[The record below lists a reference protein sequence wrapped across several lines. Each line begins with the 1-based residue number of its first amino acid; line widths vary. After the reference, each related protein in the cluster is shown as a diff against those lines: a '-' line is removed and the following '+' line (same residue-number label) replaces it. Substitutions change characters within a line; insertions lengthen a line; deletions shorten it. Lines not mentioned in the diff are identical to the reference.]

1 MPRCIRVGLIARGLS
16 LVATRLFVVG
26 LLVTVAVAQDDPR
39 KKKVAA
45 PGDLPIAELKGKV
58 KEVKLAGPGVAV
70 VEMTDADD
78 KTYYIKVEPK
88 KTKVKVEGTAL
99 VSFLRP
105 GMHVRLTAFL
115 LRNAVKDPVSQL
127 QLFAPE
133 DGYQVGIFKDD
144 PTDNKADSLIA
155 GQVKS
160 VKGKTMMLNA
170 GGKQV
175 KVTLAEDAQIEL
187 TIGDVTL
194 ARPGDTITVLG
205 RVVQA
210 PDQILGMEVDVE
222 LVEPLAGA
230 EPAKKGRAAK
240 SPRDKKPAADEA
252 EEKPGA

>member
-1 MPRCIRVGLIARGLS
+1 MARCIRFGLIACGFW
-16 LVATRLFVVG
+16 LVATGLFVTG
-26 LLVTVAVAQDDPR
+26 ARAQDDPR

-58 KEVKLAGPGVAV
+58 KGVKLAGPGVAV

-160 VKGKTMMLNA
+160 VKGKIMMLNA

-187 TIGDVTL
+187 TIGDITL

-240 SPRDKKPAADEA
+240 PRDKKPAADEA
-252 EEKPGA
+252 DDEPGA